1 MTKRV
6 LIGAGVAA
14 VAAVLFW
21 PRHPKR
27 DAPLPPPIEA
37 SAPGATAPAVR
48 RPVRQEMT
56 DEKRRQVA
64 ELGALIHAVA
74 RADQARR
81 AEERTQTAVVKQ
93 AKDKFDVATK
103 AYEQERFID
112 AVQGFRD
119 AYELVP
125 HPDFLYNAGIS
136 YQRVGNC
143 REALFY
149 FDWYI
154 EERSKPLENEDQ
166 RIADTTPTLSSQMSF
181 ALDAIRA
188 NCR

>member
-14 VAAVLFW
+14 VAAVLLW
-21 PRHPKR
+21 PRHPKK
-27 DAPLPPPIEA
+27 DAPLPPTIEA
-37 SAPGATAPAVR
+37 TVR
-48 RPVRQEMT
+48 RPARQEMT

-64 ELGALIHAVA
+64 ELGVLLHAVA
-74 RADQARR
+74 RADQAKR
-81 AEERTQTAVVKQ
+81 EQERNQTAVVKQ
-93 AKDKFDVATK
+93 AKDKFEVATK

-112 AVQGFRD
+112 AVEGFRD

-125 HPDFLYNAGIS
+125 HPDFLYNAGMS
-136 YQRVGNC
+136 YQRAGNC

-149 FDWYI
+149 FDWYL
-154 EERSKPLENEDQ
+154 EERPKALETEDP
-166 RIADTTPTLSSQMSF
+166 RIADTTPSLSSRMAF

-188 NCR
+188 SCR